1 MKGYYFIT
9 DTGLSRAGN
18 SQRCAQG
25 AHRRGQDSAVPGQ
38 GNQYPGHA
46 DRSSELK
53 SLCQGAIF
61 LINDRVDVALAVDAD
76 GVHLGQEDMPYETAR
91 RLLGPDKIIGIT
103 VSTLAEALTAARQGA
118 DYLGVSPIFFTRTKP
133 DAGTPAGLTLLQEIR
148 NAVSLPLAAIGGITH
163 ENAAQVIA
171 AGADMICAISQVV
184 THPDVCVA
192 VEKFQKLFAG
202 EKRMLGESQEPEV
215 HARPTSN
222 PHT

>member
-18 SQRCAQG
+18 VKDVRRALAAGVGIVQYRAKETGTRVMLAEAQ
-25 AHRRGQDSAVPGQ
+25 
-38 GNQYPGHA
+38 
-46 DRSSELK
+46 ELK

-61 LINDRVDVALAVDAD
+61 LVNDRVDVALAVDAD

-103 VSTLAEALTAARQGA
+103 VSTLAEARTAARQGA

-133 DAGTPAGLTLLQEIR
+133 DAGTPTGLTLLQEIR
-148 NAVSLPLAAIGGITH
+148 NSVSLPLAAIGGITH
-163 ENAAQVIA
+163 DNAAQVIA

-184 THPDVCVA
+184 THPDVCLA

-202 EKRMLGESQEPEV
+202 ER
-215 HARPTSN
+215 
-222 PHT
+222 

>member
-18 SQRCAQG
+18 VKDV
-25 AHRRGQDSAVPGQ
+25 RRALTAGVGIV
-38 GNQYPGHA
+38 QYRAKETGTRTMLTEA
-46 DRSSELK
+46 RELK

-103 VSTLAEALTAARQGA
+103 VSTLAEARTAARQGA

-133 DAGTPAGLTLLQEIR
+133 DAGTPSRPHPPAGNQERRIPALSGHR
-148 NAVSLPLAAIGGITH
+148 RHHPRERRPGHRGRGRHDLRHFPGGHAPRCLRRGGEVPEAV
-163 ENAAQVIA
+163 
-171 AGADMICAISQVV
+171 CW
-184 THPDVCVA
+184 
-192 VEKFQKLFAG
+192 
-202 EKRMLGESQEPEV
+202 
-215 HARPTSN
+215 
-222 PHT
+222 

>member
-18 SQRCAQG
+18 VKDVRRALTAEVGIVQYRAKETGTRVMLAEAQ
-25 AHRRGQDSAVPGQ
+25 
-38 GNQYPGHA
+38 
-46 DRSSELK
+46 ELK

-61 LINDRVDVALAVDAD
+61 IVNDRVDVALAVDAD

-103 VSTLAEALTAARQGA
+103 VSTLAEARTAARQGA

-133 DAGTPAGLTLLQEIR
+133 DAGLPAGLTLLQEIR
-148 NAVSLPLAAIGGITH
+148 NSVSLPLAAIGGITH

-202 EKRMLGESQEPEV
+202 E
-215 HARPTSN
+215 
-222 PHT
+222 

>member
-18 SQRCAQG
+18 VKDVRRALTAGVGIVQYRAKETGTRVMLAEAQ
-25 AHRRGQDSAVPGQ
+25 
-38 GNQYPGHA
+38 
-46 DRSSELK
+46 ELK

-61 LINDRVDVALAVDAD
+61 LVNDRVDVALAVDAD

-103 VSTLAEALTAARQGA
+103 VSTLAEARTAARQGA

-133 DAGTPAGLTLLQEIR
+133 DAGLPAGLTLLQEIR
-148 NAVSLPLAAIGGITH
+148 NSVSLPLAAIGGITH

-184 THPDVCVA
+184 THPDVCLA

-202 EKRMLGESQEPEV
+202 E
-215 HARPTSN
+215 
-222 PHT
+222 